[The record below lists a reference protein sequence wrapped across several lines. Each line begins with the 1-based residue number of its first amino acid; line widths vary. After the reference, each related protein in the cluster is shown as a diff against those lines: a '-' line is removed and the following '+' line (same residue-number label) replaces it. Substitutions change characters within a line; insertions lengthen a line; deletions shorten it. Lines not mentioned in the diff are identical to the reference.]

1 MGQPIHR
8 TYESSLGWA
17 GHGPSSIAE
26 SVRAE
31 AGWLRSKQFD
41 TFFILGI
48 AALAIVVGSMV
59 VVEPILFIPILTV
72 DLWFLGYH
80 PVVSTFTRLCFD
92 VQSFRQHRFLILG
105 LPVLVLLA
113 VVALV
118 SSVGLWTSQAHS

>member
-48 AALAIVVGSMV
+48 AALAIVVKGGAKLDHRGGGKLDHPA
-59 VVEPILFIPILTV
+59 VE
-72 DLWFLGYH
+72 WRG
-80 PVVSTFTRLCFD
+80 
-92 VQSFRQHRFLILG
+92 
-105 LPVLVLLA
+105 
-113 VVALV
+113 
-118 SSVGLWTSQAHS
+118 